1 MILGL
6 EARAHVC
13 GWALLDT
20 AARSFVDLGVIV
32 AVGADVAGMAGARDG
47 HAAAEKLRGE
57 LGAVAIEAVAVS
69 HAPTLGFAW
78 GVVVGLALYYRPE
91 VAEVPPARWH
101 RVVLPNVRSHPE
113 PEAARVVGLHLLS
126 KHAAAVTAM
135 RRVPAEHQDLA
146 LVAAMMALAVAVR
159 PR

>member
-6 EARAHVC
+6 EARADVC

-20 AARSFVDLGVIV
+20 AARSFVDLGVV
-32 AVGADVAGMAGARDG
+32 TALGADVAGMAGAREG
-47 HAAAEKLRGE
+47 HAAAEKLRGA
-57 LGAVAIEAVAVS
+57 LGAIAIEAVAVS

-91 VAEVPPARWH
+91 LAEVPPARWH
-101 RVVLPNVRSHPE
+101 RVLLPNVHARPE
-113 PEAARVVGLHLLS
+113 PEAARSVAVHLLS

-135 RRVPAEHQDLA
+135 RRVPEQHQDLA